1 MRVGPQAGQ
10 ESIGAAVMDALEE
23 ESFVLSFSSAS
34 DESDSVVGYLDDIIM
49 DDEFQLLQS
58 NFTNRYN
65 LEFEDMEENKLTYTS
80 IFNEYISL
88 VENCIEEQLLRRI
101 PGLNT
106 AAFTITSQ
114 HHKNE
119 AAGDTLDM
127 LLPSQ
132 ILWTTEQK
140 KKTEDR
146 GPDLSSR
153 LVVTSLCQS
162 SVPASQNNLRHWVLP
177 PANELRTF
185 WMSPAQEAQL
195 MMTEY
200 ILEKD

>member
-1 MRVGPQAGQ
+1 
-10 ESIGAAVMDALEE
+10 MDALEE
-23 ESFVLSFSSAS
+23 ESFVLSFSSTS
-34 DESDSVVGYLDDIIM
+34 DESDIVVGYLDDIIM
-49 DDEFQLLQS
+49 DDEFQLLQ
-58 NFTNRYN
+58 
-65 LEFEDMEENKLTYTS
+65 K
-80 IFNEYISL
+80 
-88 VENCIEEQLLRRI
+88 NCIEEQLLQRI

-146 GPDLSSR
+146 GPDLSSC

-162 SVPASQNNLRHWVLP
+162 SVPASRNNLRHWVLP
-177 PANELRTF
+177 PANELGTF

>member
-1 MRVGPQAGQ
+1 
-10 ESIGAAVMDALEE
+10 MDTLEE

-34 DESDSVVGYLDDIIM
+34 DESDTVVGYLDDIIM
-49 DDEFQLLQS
+49 DDEFQLLQR
-58 NFTNRYN
+58 NFTNRYD
-65 LEFEDMEENKLTYTS
+65 LEFEDMEENKLIYTS
-80 IFNEYISL
+80 IFNEYISYSFFWDG
-88 VENCIEEQLLRRI
+88 LLQQI

-140 KKTEDR
+140 KKAEDR

-153 LVVTSLCQS
+153 LVLTSLCQS

-177 PANELRTF
+177 PANELGTF

-195 MMTEY
+195 MMTEH
-200 ILEKD
+200 ILEKDRLCFVTLHLR